1 MELSTLKLA
10 PVADP
15 EPTGRETS
23 VAAPDKTAYPDLS
36 SGAQALVEA
45 YRLHGYCQASI
56 NPLHGSPHESPLVAE
71 LDPGAYG
78 LAFDESASYLIHL
91 GGAARTLTLP
101 ELLSHLRAIY
111 CGSISLESA
120 HVRATPQRQWLYAQM
135 EGRTASLKSTVR
147 DSLSIFAKLA
157 AAEGFEHFQRANY
170 PRHKQFSLEGSE
182 SFVVLLKAVVEK
194 AAQHGVEDIVLGLPH
209 RGRLNMMLNA
219 LDVPAK
225 QLVSLFTSSPEPS
238 LAASD
243 LKDHAGL
250 SRRIRAA
257 AGDMH
262 VLLTHHPSHPG

>member
-36 SGAQALVEA
+36 SGAQALIEA

-56 NPLHGSPHESPLVAE
+56 NPLHSYPLESPLVAE

-111 CGSISLESA
+111 CGSISLETELLVTRV
-120 HVRATPQRQWLYAQM
+120 VRSLEVLETFRRREFREYAQ
-135 EGRTASLKSTVR
+135 RV
-147 DSLSIFAKLA
+147 
-157 AAEGFEHFQRANY
+157 AN
-170 PRHKQFSLEGSE
+170 
-182 SFVVLLKAVVEK
+182 
-194 AAQHGVEDIVLGLPH
+194 
-209 RGRLNMMLNA
+209 
-219 LDVPAK
+219 
-225 QLVSLFTSSPEPS
+225 
-238 LAASD
+238 
-243 LKDHAGL
+243 
-250 SRRIRAA
+250 SRF
-257 AGDMH
+257 
-262 VLLTHHPSHPG
+262 